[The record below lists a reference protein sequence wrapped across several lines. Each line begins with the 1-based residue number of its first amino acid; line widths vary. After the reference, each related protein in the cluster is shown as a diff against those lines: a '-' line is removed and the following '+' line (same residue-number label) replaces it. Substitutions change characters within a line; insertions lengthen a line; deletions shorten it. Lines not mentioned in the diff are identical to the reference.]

1 MFYKDIAKTVNDDC
15 SDMDTSN
22 VIADSTVFGWEVY
35 LATLGVW
42 ILVYFI
48 MWKGVNSS
56 SYVVWVTVP
65 LPIFF
70 IFVMIM
76 NGLTLENCDAGIRMY
91 LKGYDL
97 DGNPPVIADKLKEG
111 KMWA

>member
-70 IFVMIM
+70 ITEAPSV
-76 NGLTLENCDAGIRMY
+76 
-91 LKGYDL
+91 
-97 DGNPPVIADKLKEG
+97 VIAMMSRLNDRSYLAKVYKFMAFFDLISLTFFEEYL
-111 KMWA
+111 AI

>member
-1 MFYKDIAKTVNDDC
+1 MFYKDIVKTKNEDC
-15 SDMDTSN
+15 SEIDTIN
-22 VIADSTVFGWEVY
+22 VIADSSVFGWEVY
-35 LATLGVW
+35 LATLAVW
-42 ILVYFI
+42 VIVYFI

-76 NGLTLENCDAGIRMY
+76 NGLTLENADAGIRMY
-91 LKGYDL
+91 LKGYD
-97 DGNPPVIADKLKEG
+97 
-111 KMWA
+111 